1 MHTPL
6 DSNLQLHEDS
16 WRDACE
22 EDRLIFSDQVS
33 EVVLCPANYD
43 RDNVVGYSIIAA
55 GTNADFEFLSD
66 GDWDFENQGIR
77 ATFDTIPRSKH
88 IILYASQFLNSKKKE
103 I

>member
-1 MHTPL
+1 M
-6 DSNLQLHEDS
+6 
-16 WRDACE
+16 
-22 EDRLIFSDQVS
+22 S
-33 EVVLCPANYD
+33 EVVLCPAYYD